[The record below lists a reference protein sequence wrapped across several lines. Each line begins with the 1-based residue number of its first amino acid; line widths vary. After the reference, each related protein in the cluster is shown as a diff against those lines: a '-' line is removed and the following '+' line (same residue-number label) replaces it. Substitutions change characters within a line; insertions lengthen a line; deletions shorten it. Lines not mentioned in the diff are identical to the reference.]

1 MQVKRT
7 RRGDFRVVVNL
18 PTTIYH
24 RLYASFGP
32 QDWWPGDTRLEIIV
46 GAILTQNTAW
56 SNVEKAIANLRGAGA
71 LSSLAALKNIRTRT
85 LAKLI
90 RPAGYYNIKAKRIKN
105 FLRFLSSRYQGSL
118 KAMSAQETGTLRQEL
133 LGVNGIGQETCDSI
147 LLYAFRRPIFV
158 VDAYTKRIFSRH
170 GLFAAGASYEDLQD
184 AFMKRLPSDER
195 LFNEYH
201 ALIVRL
207 GKLVCR
213 KNPDCSS
220 CPLESV
226 KITCK

>member
-1 MQVKRT
+1 MSVYEK
-7 RRGDFRVVVNL
+7 
-18 PTTIYH
+18 
-24 RLYASFGP
+24 LYAFYGP
-32 QDWWPGDTRLEIIV
+32 QGWWPAKSRLEVIT
-46 GAILTQNTAW
+46 GAILTQNTSW
-56 SNVEKAIANLRGAGA
+56 KNVEKAIANLKKNKA
-71 LSSLAALKNIRTRT
+71 LASPAALTDLDTRT
-85 LAKLI
+85 LSRLI
-90 RPAGYYNIKAKRIKN
+90 RPSGYYNIKAKRIKN

-220 CPLESV
+220 CPLS
-226 KITCK
+226 IS